1 MLILQL
7 GLLIAMFYF
16 VNTFNLLTVW
26 YVAGIYL
33 ILLGL
38 WLFLDDGD
46 IFVGFLWVIDLG
58 VGLIFFIFV
67 LHYSTFAHQK
77 SRINKTS
84 REFSVV
90 GVALLLL
97 STLSFFLFAPVDTH
111 STLVTSRIW
120 VFLLTWYDYY
130 EFFFNP
136 LVTDLNLLHDLYF
149 NTNAFEFFVINFF
162 LLYGIIAS
170 VLASFLVKRIFAL
183 LNYSQLVNY
192 PTFTRVSDTYFIRTQ
207 DHLKQQGTSS
217 ASRTWTKKKKP
228 RA

>member
-1 MLILQL
+1 MDFIITFCGFLSSYNKMSKPIFCVFSLTDFSTL
-7 GLLIAMFYF
+7 PWDSPLFLVSVFYF

-26 YVAGIYL
+26 YTAGIYL

-97 STLSFFLFAPVDTH
+97 ISLSTLLFAPAELS
-111 STLVTSRIW
+111 STLTTSRIW
-120 VFLLTWYDYY
+120 IFLMTWYDYY

-149 NTNAFEFFVINFF
+149 NSNAFSRFFK
-162 LLYGIIAS
+162 A
-170 VLASFLVKRIFAL
+170 
-183 LNYSQLVNY
+183 
-192 PTFTRVSDTYFIRTQ
+192 
-207 DHLKQQGTSS
+207 
-217 ASRTWTKKKKP
+217 
-228 RA
+228 